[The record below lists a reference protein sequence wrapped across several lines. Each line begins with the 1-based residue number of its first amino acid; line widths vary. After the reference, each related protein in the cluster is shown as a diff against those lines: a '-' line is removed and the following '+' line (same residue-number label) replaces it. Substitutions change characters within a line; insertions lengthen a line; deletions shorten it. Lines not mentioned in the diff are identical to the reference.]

1 MFGTTRTN
9 LHYFYWQRD
18 LDIEHKLSDLRHKKT
33 PSKWRLVDNRE
44 AYIKKR
50 MALEGVV
57 MNPQLAEKLGYHA
70 ALNFKRGMPYNSL
83 SIAEM
88 DIQFD
93 ILWEEVFG
101 FWP

>member
-1 MFGTTRTN
+1 
-9 LHYFYWQRD
+9 
-18 LDIEHKLSDLRHKKT
+18 
-33 PSKWRLVDNRE
+33 
-44 AYIKKR
+44 
-50 MALEGVV
+50 